1 MKLYG
6 ENFDY
11 AGFFDR
17 QKGSYLSMSK
27 SNDFDGADRRKNDRR
42 KKEVKNNEK
51 TN

>member
-11 AGFFDR
+11 SSFFDR

-27 SNDFDGADRRKNDRR
+27 SNDFDGADRRKNENDRR
-42 KKEVKNNEK
+42 KEVKNEK